1 MEGLLSFLSPCVL
14 PLIPLYIG
22 YLTSDMPEGL
32 SRGQSR
38 IRTML
43 RTFFFVLGIC
53 TVFFLAGL
61 GSSALH
67 TFFTAYEI
75 QFLLVGGFLLL
86 LAGLFSLGVINIPF
100 LNNDRRIS
108 LQNSGKMNIFKAY
121 LLGFF
126 FSFAWSP
133 CVGPLLASAVLAA
146 ASASSR
152 LMGFVYIGAY
162 ALGFIL
168 IFIVIGLFTDEML
181 ALLKKHRSIVRYTGI
196 LGGLAVAGMGC
207 YMLYQANRTIVQL
220 QNAKPAAAASETSEA
235 AEEQE
240 TEEAVSEKDNVK
252 YGFSLYDK
260 DGNLVSLKDFEGK
273 TVLVNFFGTW
283 CYYCQLELPDLQEVE
298 ETRDDVK
305 VLLIATPNFGDEK
318 DEAYIENWMEE
329 NGYTMQVLYDRDFSV
344 TGKYGIS
351 GYPTTYI
358 MKPDGYYLGYM
369 PGYMD
374 AETMNTAL
382 ARAVEESK

>member
-32 SRGQSR
+32 TRGQSR

-67 TFFTAYEI
+67 TFFTAYKI
-75 QFLLVGGFLLL
+75 QFLLAGGFLLL
-86 LAGLFSLGVINIPF
+86 LFGLFSLGVISVPF
-100 LNNDRRIS
+100 LNRDTRIS
-108 LQNSGKMNIFKAY
+108 FRGNGKMNIFQAY

-146 ASASSR
+146 ASASGR

-168 IFIVIGLFTDEML
+168 FFILIGLFTDEML

-196 LGGLAVAGMGC
+196 LGGIAVAGMGC
-207 YMLYQANRTIVQL
+207 YMLFQANKSIVQL
-220 QNAKPAAAASETSEA
+220 QNTEPAAAAAEPEQEA
-235 AEEQE
+235 AENQ
-240 TEEAVSEKDNVK
+240 KDNEK
-252 YGFSLYDK
+252 YGFTLYDK
-260 DGNLVSLKDFEGK
+260 TGSSVSLKDFEGK
-273 TVLVNFFGTW
+273 TVIVNFFGTW
-283 CYYCQLELPDLQEVE
+283 CYYCQQELPDFQQIE

-305 VLLIATPNFGDEK
+305 VLLIATPNLGDEK
-318 DEAYIENWMEE
+318 DEAYIENWMAD
-329 NGYTMQVLYDRDFSV
+329 NGYTMQVLYDRDYTV
-344 TGKYGIS
+344 TAKYGIS

-374 AETMNTAL
+374 MRTLNNALEQAAAES
-382 ARAVEESK
+382 E